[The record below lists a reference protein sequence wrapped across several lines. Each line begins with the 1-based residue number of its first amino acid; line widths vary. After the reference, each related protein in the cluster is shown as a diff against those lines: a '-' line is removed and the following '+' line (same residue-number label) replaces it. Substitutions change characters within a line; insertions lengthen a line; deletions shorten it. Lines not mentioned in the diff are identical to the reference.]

1 MHYEVETPEPRRT
14 GHRWVDF
21 TIAGSALMV
30 SVISLAVAIGH
41 GRIMEKM
48 ADANGR
54 LVKASSWPFMGA
66 HMAVNENAIV
76 LGVANEGVGPA
87 KVRWVQVTYDGKPAR
102 STQDLLAQ
110 CCGLTPAGHFNY
122 AFSLLTNTVVRAG
135 DTVDMIT
142 LKREPLNDQ
151 VFEPLRRNAL
161 RVGFRI
167 CYCSVFDE
175 CFISNGLSLDTR
187 SVNRC
192 VAPADAFR
200 ESGGRETSR

>member
-1 MHYEVETPEPRRT
+1 MHYDVETPEPRRT

-48 ADANGR
+48 ADANSR
-54 LVKASSWPFMGA
+54 LVKASSWPFIGA

-102 STQDLLAQ
+102 STLDLLAQ
-110 CCGLTPAGHFNY
+110 CCGLTPSGHVDY

-142 LKREPLNDQ
+142 LRREPLNSQ
-151 VFEPLRRNAL
+151 IFGPLRRNAL

-175 CFISNGLSLDTR
+175 CFISDGLTLDTR
-187 SVNRC
+187 SVTRC
-192 VAPADAFR
+192 VAPPDAFR
-200 ESGGRETSR
+200 EVGGRETSR